1 MVSLDHGDPTSTS
14 EQACAF
20 SARQQR
26 LRVTELLATLPG
38 AWTPF
43 FGIQARTG
51 IPPCAL
57 GPLLDELV
65 ARGEVET
72 SDLGGYRLREELA

>member
-1 MVSLDHGDPTSTS
+1 MVSLDHGDPTTG

-26 LRVTELLATLPG
+26 TRVVELLSALPD

-43 FGIQARTG
+43 FAIQARTG